1 MHTLIVSTHPYK
13 RVHKENDLNA
23 FLPLSVSYKNR
34 VRKMR
39 LNNFLYAYIYETLY
53 EFVWLDPYSLI
64 KISQVYIYS
73 TVKCTNM
80 HNKVSL
86 AKMNE
91 SHIRLNIGQIF
102 LMLRVSKIFLE

>member
-13 RVHKENDLNA
+13 CVHKENDLNA
-23 FLPLSVSYKNR
+23 FLSLSVSYKKR

-53 EFVWLDPYSLI
+53 EFVWLDPYIIKIKLHNKNLI

-73 TVKCTNM
+73 
-80 HNKVSL
+80 
-86 AKMNE
+86 KMYE
-91 SHIRLNIGQIF
+91 YA
-102 LMLRVSKIFLE
+102 

>member
-13 RVHKENDLNA
+13 CVHKENDLNA
-23 FLPLSVSYKNR
+23 FLSLSVSYKKR

-53 EFVWLDPYSLI
+53 EFFWLDPYSLI

-73 TVKCTNM
+73 TVKFTNM

-91 SHIRLNIGQIF
+91 FHIRLNIRQIF
-102 LMLRVSKIFLE
+102 LNVLHIK